1 MSNFLLILISGIGLG
16 ALYFLVASGLSL
28 IYGLM
33 GVLNFAHGT
42 FLTIGAFGGL
52 WVTNY
57 LMPNM
62 TTKSF
67 VLGMGLGGI
76 FGGLFAI
83 LVEQLVITRLYERHI
98 DQALV
103 TVGVSL
109 VGGAMLS
116 GWFGSDAR
124 LIAIPGWYYNTISLF
139 GATIPVD
146 RFLYIGVALTIYLVC
161 MGILKFTRIG
171 LIIRAGVENRNMVNA
186 LGINVKVAFTMVF
199 FLGGFVAGI
208 GGVLIG
214 SYSSGVSAFM
224 AASWLIYGF
233 IVVVVGGMGSLTGS
247 ALAALLIG
255 ITKQFSNFYIAGLG
269 DFVVVLLLGVVL
281 LTRPQGLLGSRNN

>member
-103 TVGVSL
+103 LQHDFTI
-109 VGGAMLS
+109 
-116 GWFGSDAR
+116 WSD
-124 LIAIPGWYYNTISLF
+124 
-139 GATIPVD
+139 
-146 RFLYIGVALTIYLVC
+146 
-161 MGILKFTRIG
+161 
-171 LIIRAGVENRNMVNA
+171 
-186 LGINVKVAFTMVF
+186 
-199 FLGGFVAGI
+199 
-208 GGVLIG
+208 
-214 SYSSGVSAFM
+214 YSSRSF
-224 AASWLIYGF
+224 
-233 IVVVVGGMGSLTGS
+233 SLYWSGAINLSRVHGYPEIHTH
-247 ALAALLIG
+247 
-255 ITKQFSNFYIAGLG
+255 
-269 DFVVVLLLGVVL
+269 
-281 LTRPQGLLGSRNN
+281 RPHYPRRRRE

>member
-1 MSNFLLILISGIGLG
+1 MCS
-16 ALYFLVASGLSL
+16 
-28 IYGLM
+28 
-33 GVLNFAHGT
+33 
-42 FLTIGAFGGL
+42 
-52 WVTNY
+52 
-57 LMPNM
+57 
-62 TTKSF
+62 
-67 VLGMGLGGI
+67 
-76 FGGLFAI
+76 
-83 LVEQLVITRLYERHI
+83 
-98 DQALV
+98 
-103 TVGVSL
+103 
-109 VGGAMLS
+109 
-116 GWFGSDAR
+116 SD
-124 LIAIPGWYYNTISLF
+124 L
-139 GATIPVD
+139 
-146 RFLYIGVALTIYLVC
+146 
-161 MGILKFTRIG
+161 
-171 LIIRAGVENRNMVNA
+171 NA

-281 LTRPQGLLGSRNN
+281 LTRPQGLLGRKNN

>member
-1 MSNFLLILISGIGLG
+1 MSNFVLILLSGIGLG

-42 FLTIGAFGGL
+42 FLTVGAFGGM

-57 LMPNM
+57 LFPDM
-62 TTKSF
+62 TTRTF
-67 VLGMGLGGI
+67 VLGLLVGGL

-83 LVEQLVITRLYERHI
+83 LVEQLVITRLYERHM

-109 VGGAMLS
+109 VGGALLS
-116 GWFGSDAR
+116 GWFGTDAR
-124 LIAIPGWYYNTISLF
+124 LIAVPTWYYNTVTIF
-139 GATIPVD
+139 GAVVPID
-146 RFLYIGVALTIYLVC
+146 RFLYIGVALLIYLIC
-161 MGILKFTRIG
+161 LGILNFTRIG
-171 LIIRAGVENRNMVNA
+171 LIIRAGVENRSMVMA
-186 LGINVKVAFTMVF
+186 LGINVRIAFTAVF
-199 FLGGFVAGI
+199 FLGGVAAGI
-208 GGVLIG
+208 GGLLIG

-224 AASWLIYGF
+224 AGSWLIYGF

-255 ITKQFSNFYIAGLG
+255 VTKQFANFYVPGLG
-269 DFVVVLLLGVVL
+269 DFVVVILLGVVL
-281 LTRPQGLLGSRNN
+281 LSRPQGLLGRTVH